1 VIAHVVLLQPKP
13 QLTAAERSAAIE
25 TIRRAAS
32 KIPEIRR
39 FHIGR
44 RVKHGLPGYEQLMER
59 DFEFAM
65 IVEVDDI
72 DALKRYLSAPAHGA
86 LGQLFTTATAAALSY
101 DYEMTDV
108 RHAGAILQ
116 P

>member
-1 VIAHVVLLQPKP
+1 MIAHVVLLQPKAE
-13 QLTAAERSAAIE
+13 LTAQQRADALE
-25 TIRRAAS
+25 TIRRSAS

-44 RVKHGLPGYEQLMER
+44 RVKHGLPGYEQQMEH

-65 IVEVDDI
+65 IVEVDDV

-86 LGQLFTTATAAALSY
+86 LGQLFRTATAAALSY
-101 DYEMTDV
+101 DYEMADV
-108 RHAGAILQ
+108 QHAAPILES
-116 P
+116 